1 MSENTN
7 PEQTPAQ
14 PLNPGEV
21 PDGYDKPTQYGQP
34 APSWQQPPASATEAP
49 SYREP
54 DAPQGYQP
62 PNPQQGYPQSY
73 QQQGSTQGYQ
83 QPGYPQNPQQQGYGM
98 VAGGEPKSKVV
109 AGILGIL
116 LGGLG
121 IHNTAQT
128 PAAFRSRTSPAP
140 VPWVDPL
147 ARIHPGTAYAAGVY
161 APGPSTTVS
170 GRANSA
176 VSTSVGMFKRAPS
189 SSALTLCPLSL

>member
-121 IHNTAQT
+121 IHNFYLGKNKIALIQLLVSVVSFGFLAPFMAIWGLIEGILYLIGHENYRTD
-128 PAAFRSRTSPAP
+128 SRGI
-140 VPWVDPL
+140 PL
-147 ARIHPGTAYAAGVY
+147 
-161 APGPSTTVS
+161 
-170 GRANSA
+170 
-176 VSTSVGMFKRAPS
+176 KD
-189 SSALTLCPLSL
+189 